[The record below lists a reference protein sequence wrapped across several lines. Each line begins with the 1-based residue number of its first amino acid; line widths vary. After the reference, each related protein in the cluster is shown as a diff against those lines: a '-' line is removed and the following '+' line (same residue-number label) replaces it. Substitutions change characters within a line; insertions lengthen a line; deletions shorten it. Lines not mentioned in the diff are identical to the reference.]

1 MGTHPIFE
9 SDFDC
14 LTECFTM
21 NIFRLAGDL
30 SHLFAILLLL
40 AKIWK
45 SKSVSGLS
53 GKTQLLFLTVFCTRY
68 LDLFSVFISPYNTA
82 MKIIYITCSFLTCYF
97 IYVKFKSTHNR
108 EHDSFRTLFIIAPAA
123 GLAFLV
129 HHDFSASEVLW
140 TFSVYL
146 EAVAIIPQLQM
157 IAQTGE
163 AETITSHYL
172 FFQGIYRFF
181 YIINWVYR
189 YKNEGYFD
197 KIVVVAGCVQT
208 VLYLDFFYLYFSKV
222 LAGKRFTLPTV
233 IDKV

>member
-1 MGTHPIFE
+1 
-9 SDFDC
+9 
-14 LTECFTM
+14 M

-40 AKIWK
+40 HKIWK
-45 SKSVSGLS
+45 SKSVVGLS
-53 GKTQLLFLTVFCTRY
+53 GKTQLLFFTVFVTRY
-68 LDLFSVFISPYNTA
+68 LDLFTVFISPYNTV
-82 MKIIYITCSFLTCYF
+82 MKIVYILCSATTCYF
-97 IYVKFKSTHNR
+97 IYVKFAATHNR
-108 EHDSFRTLFIIAPAA
+108 DDDSFRMIFIVVPSVA
-123 GLAFLV
+123 LAFLV

-208 VLYLDFFYLYFSKV
+208 VLYLDFFWLYFTKV
-222 LAGKRFTLPTV
+222 LKSQKDYYVRLNTTNSEVLQGKRLTIPSGTE
-233 IDKV
+233 KV

>member
-1 MGTHPIFE
+1 MIF
-9 SDFDC
+9 
-14 LTECFTM
+14 
-21 NIFRLAGDL
+21 IVVP
-30 SHLFAILLLL
+30 
-40 AKIWK
+40 
-45 SKSVSGLS
+45 SV
-53 GKTQLLFLTVFCTRY
+53 
-68 LDLFSVFISPYNTA
+68 A
-82 MKIIYITCSFLTCYF
+82 
-97 IYVKFKSTHNR
+97 
-108 EHDSFRTLFIIAPAA
+108 
-123 GLAFLV
+123 LAFLV

-172 FFQGIYRFF
+172 FFQGIYRYVNFAFSLFMLMRQLIIGFRFF

-208 VLYLDFFYLYFSKV
+208 VLYLDFFWLYFTK
-222 LAGKRFTLPTV
+222 GN
-233 IDKV
+233 DKV